1 MRAVRLAGRVQCPV
15 GGYVERMCVDVSVC
29 VCVCVCLEVDT
40 SPAHLAPHQ
49 ISLPRHFYVTA
60 STQPHTK
67 PVRAHAPQAAV
78 TKWVVAVLVLNR

>member
-15 GGYVERMCVDVSVC
+15 GGYVERMCVDVS
-29 VCVCVCLEVDT
+29 VCVCLEVDT

-78 TKWVVAVLVLNR
+78 TKRVVAVLVLNR

>member
-15 GGYVERMCVDVSVC
+15 GGYVERMCV
-29 VCVCVCLEVDT
+29 CLEVDT

-49 ISLPRHFYVTA
+49 ISIPRHFYVTA